1 MSSILFFSVL
11 FTLLKAYTRPNP
23 NLNRNNYDLR
33 GG

>member
-1 MSSILFFSVL
+1 MSTILFFLVL
-11 FTLLKAYTRPNP
+11 IILSKAYTRPNP